1 MIENKPRSCGD
12 CSACCEGWLHGEAH
26 GHKFWPGRQ
35 CHFNGKN
42 GCTIYEDRPENPCK
56 SFKCLWLSGEQN
68 VPAWMKPDECKVILS
83 YQNKNGKPY
92 ILVSEAGKPLSAEVL
107 SWLFMEYFNGNI
119 GNFAYELNGGMNF
132 VGDNEFLNT

>member
-1 MIENKPRSCGD
+1 
-12 CSACCEGWLHGEAH
+12 
-26 GHKFWPGRQ
+26 
-35 CHFNGKN
+35 
-42 GCTIYEDRPENPCK
+42 
-56 SFKCLWLSGEQN
+56 
-68 VPAWMKPDECKVILS
+68 MKPDECKVILS